1 MPCSSQRKN
10 ISALDDNVGPS
21 GADCALQKKE
31 ACLEKGG
38 RLYPKERERKAGTF
52 FMSNYIFLT
61 EILSFSK
68 GTEPENFPLLILP
81 SHLPDQL
88 EFEYL
93 SGISPILLILTGDL
107 ISK

>member
-1 MPCSSQRKN
+1 M
-10 ISALDDNVGPS
+10 
-21 GADCALQKKE
+21 
-31 ACLEKGG
+31 EKGG
-38 RLYPKERERKAGTF
+38 RLYPKECERKAGTF
-52 FMSNYIFLT
+52 FMGSYIFLT

-68 GTEPENFPLLILP
+68 GTEPENFSLLILP

-93 SGISPILLILTGDL
+93 SGIAPTLLILIGDL